1 MILKDSY
8 IKLFCL
14 ILFSV
19 AVLQIYFFI
28 DYHYSI
34 KEEQRPKGDLTK
46 IVRIL
51 MLKELIEVKIPF
63 SNGFLQA
70 GETLEKTISDAAV
83 LYDAKVWVEDADGRM
98 LLASFPPEKRPVIRE
113 AEVARSS
120 RQHGVNFYR
129 LYVDEM
135 RMSYVETP
143 LDSEA
148 GEPLSLHILDG
159 SLHINHDSKFTFG
172 IAGIILVMLVIT
184 VSLMQFIRIKVNR
197 LRKSVLRIA
206 GGDLAHRVA
215 VDGRGVVEE
224 LGLAFNSM
232 ADSLEE
238 MIIRNKEITANV
250 SHEIRAPLARIHVLE
265 DLLRKK
271 YRRSDFSDYERH
283 LDNIRDDV
291 QILDDLLGRLL
302 EFIKLDNFEI
312 KHDGLRFNPSELL
325 NDLLIRFEPVVE
337 LKQLQIEKDLQADLS
352 LQGNLDAI
360 TSAFLNV
367 IDNAHKYIAE
377 KGVIRIKTYSD
388 KGFFHADIV
397 NSYKKIDQAVL
408 DVVFTP
414 FGRSQRSKNAGSGLG
429 LAISKKII
437 EKHGGEITA
446 LNSEVGFKIKI
457 TLPLV

>member
-83 LYDAKVWVEDADGRM
+83 LYHAKVWVEDADGRM

-120 RQHGVNFYR
+120 RQDGVNFYR

-143 LDSEA
+143 LDSGA

-159 SLHINHDSKFTFG
+159 SKHINHDSKFTFG
-172 IAGIILVMLVIT
+172 IAGIILVMLVIY
-184 VSLMQFIRIKVNR
+184 SFFLLQSILKKN
-197 LRKSVLRIA
+197 
-206 GGDLAHRVA
+206 
-215 VDGRGVVEE
+215 
-224 LGLAFNSM
+224 
-232 ADSLEE
+232 
-238 MIIRNKEITANV
+238 NV
-250 SHEIRAPLARIHVLE
+250 H
-265 DLLRKK
+265 
-271 YRRSDFSDYERH
+271 
-283 LDNIRDDV
+283 
-291 QILDDLLGRLL
+291 
-302 EFIKLDNFEI
+302 
-312 KHDGLRFNPSELL
+312 
-325 NDLLIRFEPVVE
+325 
-337 LKQLQIEKDLQADLS
+337 
-352 LQGNLDAI
+352 
-360 TSAFLNV
+360 
-367 IDNAHKYIAE
+367 
-377 KGVIRIKTYSD
+377 
-388 KGFFHADIV
+388 
-397 NSYKKIDQAVL
+397 
-408 DVVFTP
+408 
-414 FGRSQRSKNAGSGLG
+414 
-429 LAISKKII
+429 
-437 EKHGGEITA
+437 
-446 LNSEVGFKIKI
+446 
-457 TLPLV
+457 